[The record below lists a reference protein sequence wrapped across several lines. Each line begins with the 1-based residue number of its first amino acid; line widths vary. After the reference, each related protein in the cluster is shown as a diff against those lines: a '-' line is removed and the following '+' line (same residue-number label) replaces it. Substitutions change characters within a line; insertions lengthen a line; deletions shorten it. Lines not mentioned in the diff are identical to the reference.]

1 ELSLSN
7 WDRKFTNFPRM
18 SCSVPSRISIHD
30 KSAGMAQEEIS
41 IRDLLNLCLSS
52 DGQEHWRE
60 FVHRTQPLIANTTI
74 NIVRRWKNP
83 APSLVDD
90 LIQETYVKL
99 FANDRKA
106 LRSIKN
112 EYENTIFGYLK
123 VVASNVVRDHFRQP
137 ENKADEVEPSDS
149 VLPLPPDGHD
159 RLEFAHLKDKVQ
171 VLLERFSSSGT
182 YERDVAIFWFFYEQG
197 YTAKEISFLPEIGLT
212 VKGVEAVLLRL
223 TRYLREEFGSEGV
236 PARD

>member
-1 ELSLSN
+1 MTKTAGWVKDEAPIRELLHVCLGS
-7 WDRKFTNFPRM
+7 
-18 SCSVPSRISIHD
+18 
-30 KSAGMAQEEIS
+30 GEQEQW
-41 IRDLLNLCLSS
+41 
-52 DGQEHWRE
+52 GE
-60 FVHRTQPLIANTTI
+60 FVRRTQPLIASVIMNTI
-74 NIVRRWKNP
+74 RRWKEP

-90 LIQETYVKL
+90 LIQDTYVKL
-99 FANDRKA
+99 FANDGKA

-149 VLPLPPDGHD
+149 VLPLPSDGHD
-159 RLEFAHLKDKVQ
+159 RLEFAYLKDKVQ
-171 VLLERFSSSGT
+171 VLLEHFSSSET

-197 YTAKEISFLPEIGLT
+197 YTAKEISFLPNIGLT

-223 TRYLREEFGSEGV
+223 TRFLRDAFGGEGATV
-236 PARD
+236 GD